1 MKNWQLVLPKL
12 KGDWENK
19 IKPYSEKH
27 GAKTFGAVGTCW
39 GSYVVLR
46 LAEFVE
52 FQAGVSFHPSHSK
65 IAEMLQENEEEILKV
80 RKPRKQFVFIWFFE
94 PIIFLPNFGISLLNS
109 NK

>member
-1 MKNWQLVLPKL
+1 M

-65 IAEMLQENEEEILKV
+65 IAEILQENEEEILKV
-80 RKPRKQFVFIWFFE
+80 RKPRKQFFLSLILLKNQQ
-94 PIIFLPNFGISLLNS
+94 IFCLILWKN
-109 NK
+109 

>member
-1 MKNWQLVLPKL
+1 M

-65 IAEMLQENEEEILKV
+65 IAEILQENEEEILKV
-80 RKPRKQFVFIWFFE
+80 RKSRKQFFSSLILLKNQQIICLIFALAFI
-94 PIIFLPNFGISLLNS
+94 
-109 NK
+109 

>member
-1 MKNWQLVLPKL
+1 M

-19 IKPYSEKH
+19 IKPYAEKY

-80 RKPRKQFVFIWFFE
+80 RKSRKQF
-94 PIIFLPNFGISLLNS
+94 FLSLILLKNQQ
-109 NK
+109 NVLLILAPAFKIG

>member
-1 MKNWQLVLPKL
+1 MKWSTFLNPWSRNSIIGNAIL

-65 IAEMLQENEEEILKV
+65 IAEILQENEEEILKV
-80 RKPRKQFVFIWFFE
+80 RKPQKQFVFECI
-94 PIIFLPNFGISLLNS
+94 L
-109 NK
+109 